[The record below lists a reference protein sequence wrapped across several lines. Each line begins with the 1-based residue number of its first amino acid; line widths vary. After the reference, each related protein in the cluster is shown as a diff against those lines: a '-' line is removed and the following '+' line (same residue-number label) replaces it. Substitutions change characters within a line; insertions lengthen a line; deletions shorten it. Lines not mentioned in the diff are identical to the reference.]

1 MVNLPA
7 HLKNSNLMV
16 QMQILMNLA
25 SIFCLFCVANELKNY
40 WRWKQ
45 ILLTYIHYIL

>member
-1 MVNLPA
+1 MVNKPA

-16 QMQILMNLA
+16 QMQILMTLA

-40 WRWKQ
+40 WR
-45 ILLTYIHYIL
+45 